1 MNVTSMLSS
10 GYLQP
15 FRGAMSSVSVEEGR
29 ASAALSTQEQQVLAQ
44 ERALKAASGPDAKV
58 STTYRY
64 SVGPDG
70 RRYISGAY
78 VSIEGGAPSSEA
90 QTGENKKSVSGGSDA
105 EREAAVR
112 ELKRIE
118 QEVIAHEAAH
128 QAAGGALTGAATYTY
143 TQGPDGRR
151 YITGGEVSIH
161 VPASSD
167 PEKTLRDME
176 QVQRA
181 ALAPGNPSGQDLSVA
196 GKAAA
201 AAAQARQ
208 ELAAKAKESG
218 GDESASF
225 SFGISSVKAGLL
237 FERLHG
243 EGYVPPIVEELP
255 DGAIFN
261 PTEAYGR
268 NASIRGLWTLRRGFE
283 PAPKMEVLKPRFDIA
298 A

>member
-1 MNVTSMLSS
+1 VK
-10 GYLQP
+10 P
-15 FRGAMSSVSVEEGR
+15 KRWKIK
-29 ASAALSTQEQQVLAQ
+29 
-44 ERALKAASGPDAKV
+44 KAF
-58 STTYRY
+58 
-64 SVGPDG
+64 
-70 RRYISGAY
+70 
-78 VSIEGGAPSSEA
+78 
-90 QTGENKKSVSGGSDA
+90 GGSDA
-105 EREAAVR
+105 ERQAAVR

-128 QAAGGALTGAATYTY
+128 QAAGGALVGAATYTY

-151 YITGGEVSIH
+151 YITGGEVPIH
-161 VPASSD
+161 IPASSD

-181 ALAPGNPSGQDLSVA
+181 ALAPGTPSAQDLSVA

-208 ELAAKAKESG
+208 ELTAKTKESG
-218 GDESASF
+218 EDESASF
-225 SFGISSVKAGLL
+225 LSGISSVMAGLL

-243 EGYVPPIVEELP
+243 EDRIGEGYVLSIVEELP
-255 DGAIFN
+255 DSAMLN

-268 NASIRGLWTLRRGFE
+268 NASTYGLWTLRRGFE
-283 PAPKMEVLKPRFDIA
+283 PAPKTDILKPRFDIA